1 MYPFASIQSIN
12 LYTEGSI
19 TTEELE
25 IGLWNAIIQSKETRV
40 PRLIRLVDAC
50 VCNEIDGL
58 SEPVMNAIL
67 SVLDD
72 TITSQELM
80 NLGEFE
86 VCSTHCVA
94 DPLHL
99 CQSQGVD
106 LFSMLKTFGYT
117 LSEYGC
123 TFKPSPVSRLML
135 ARAKAIIADTKLDI
149 SRRQLR
155 RLFTL
160 PAPLAP
166 LLPPLEGSADQVR
179 ALLFAVYLTTDTSC
193 CLISTNCYSIL
204 YSLLVIQAH
213 PTCKV
218 HQKLTYD

>member
-58 SEPVMNAIL
+58 SKPVMNAIL

-72 TITSQELM
+72 TVTSQELM

-160 PAPLAP
+160 PAPLAHRSH
-166 LLPPLEGSADQVR
+166 L
-179 ALLFAVYLTTDTSC
+179 
-193 CLISTNCYSIL
+193 
-204 YSLLVIQAH
+204 
-213 PTCKV
+213 
-218 HQKLTYD
+218 